1 MNIPEVVLC
10 RYMHS
15 FLFDT
20 FLSVG
25 LLGHEMCSCFILL
38 DLGGFFQTH
47 LETSLVLSP
56 TLSALL
62 PPKVSPFCF
71 CDQACF
77 LTCMFLSTGQ
87 KEGATPPGGLQE
99 NGGPTDCQIVTL
111 TPPPPRRN
119 PVTRIQLVTRTP
131 KCPFHS
137 FPWQGPRVH
146 IRFPHR
152 PFFPHKCNHR
162 FPFRPFFWPP
172 GPLIP
177 YYQYFPRGT
186 LWRGSSSEESG

>member
-1 MNIPEVVLC
+1 MGCLHAVVAVSLPSHCFLVISIHSLVSHSPTDGHLSCFQVKANMNKAAMNIPEVVLC

-15 FLFDT
+15 FLLDT

-87 KEGATPPGGLQE
+87 KEGATPPQSTCARLRARSLSLSNKSLNLQIFATE
-99 NGGPTDCQIVTL
+99 N
-111 TPPPPRRN
+111 
-119 PVTRIQLVTRTP
+119 
-131 KCPFHS
+131 
-137 FPWQGPRVH
+137 H
-146 IRFPHR
+146 IHTSL
-152 PFFPHKCNHR
+152 H
-162 FPFRPFFWPP
+162 
-172 GPLIP
+172 I
-177 YYQYFPRGT
+177 
-186 LWRGSSSEESG
+186 